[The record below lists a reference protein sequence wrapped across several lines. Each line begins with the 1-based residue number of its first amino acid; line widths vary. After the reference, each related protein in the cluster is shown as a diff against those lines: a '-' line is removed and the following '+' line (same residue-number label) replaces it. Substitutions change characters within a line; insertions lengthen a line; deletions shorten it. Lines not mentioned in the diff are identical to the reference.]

1 MGIDKARHQ
10 NVIAQLNAAFAGQ
23 TLSLINWNY
32 SFDALVVDDQ
42 GMVCDYGVSRHDWY
56 DPGRFDNE
64 VGFSV
69 RDRAQALKLRV
80 GSGRK
85 IIWKQPKFCIVI
97 IPV

>member
-1 MGIDKARHQ
+1 
-10 NVIAQLNAAFAGQ
+10 
-23 TLSLINWNY
+23 
-32 SFDALVVDDQ
+32 
-42 GMVCDYGVSRHDWY
+42 MVCDYGVSRHDWY

-85 IIWKQPKFCIVI
+85 IIWKQPKFCIGI
-97 IPV
+97 IPL